1 MDRDGFDGAPVNAII
16 QTVVDA
22 TNRPGEGVRVLVANH
37 AGYLVNCDLV
47 ESAARE
53 LPSAFFEARVSG
65 KKGIAADSATR
76 GRCKDSMEAGVDG

>member
-1 MDRDGFDGAPVNAII
+1 MDRDGFDGAPANAII

-53 LPSAFFEARVSG
+53 LPSAFFE
-65 KKGIAADSATR
+65 SAPVAKERHRRRLGDTWAMQ
-76 GRCKDSMEAGVDG
+76 G